1 MGEQL
6 FISPDAR
13 ILDGWR
19 RAFGELV
26 RAGNPSALPDAE
38 ADGLL
43 WVDVEHDGWED
54 LVVRAAGA
62 RGRRVVVLSAMPS
75 GEQALRA
82 LEVGARGYCHAFGT
96 PELLREVALVVRHG
110 GLWVGPELL
119 ARVIRAAAPAAQAD
133 ADAPAAGAVLAALS
147 TREREVAEAV
157 AEGLTNKVVAAR
169 LGITERTVKAHLAT
183 VFDKLGV
190 RDRLQLAL
198 RVSRRPS

>member
-26 RAGNPSALPDAE
+26 RAGNPLALPDAE

-54 LVVRAAGA
+54 LVRAAGA

-82 LEVGARGYCHAFGT
+82 LEVGARGYCHAFAT

-110 GLWVGPELL
+110 GLWVGPDLL
-119 ARVIRAAAPAAQAD
+119 ARVIRAAAPAARAD
-133 ADAPAAGAVLAALS
+133 AEAPAAGAVLAALS

-198 RVSRRPS
+198 RVSRRHS

>member
-19 RAFGELV
+19 RAFGERV
-26 RAGNPSALPDAE
+26 RAGNPSALPDADG
-38 ADGLL
+38 DGLL
-43 WVDVEHDGWED
+43 WVDVQHDGWED
-54 LVVRAAGA
+54 LVRAAGA

-82 LEVGARGYCHAFGT
+82 LEVGARGYCHAFAT

-119 ARVIRAAAPAAQAD
+119 ARVIRAAVPAARAD
-133 ADAPAAGAVLAALS
+133 ADALAAGALLAALS
-147 TREREVAEAV
+147 AREREVAEAV

>member
-26 RAGNPSALPDAE
+26 RAGNSSALPDAE

-54 LVVRAAGA
+54 LVRAAGA

-82 LEVGARGYCHAFGT
+82 LEVGARGYCHAFAT

>member
-19 RAFGELV
+19 RAFGERV
-26 RAGNPSALPDAE
+26 RAGNPSALPDADG
-38 ADGLL
+38 DGLL
-43 WVDVEHDGWED
+43 WVDVQHDGWED
-54 LVVRAAGA
+54 LVRAAGA

-82 LEVGARGYCHAFGT
+82 LEVGARGYCHAFAT

-119 ARVIRAAAPAAQAD
+119 ARVIRAAVPAARAD
-133 ADAPAAGAVLAALS
+133 ADALAAGALLAALS
-147 TREREVAEAV
+147 AREREVAEAV
-157 AEGLTNKVVAAR
+157 AEGLTNKVVASR

>member
-19 RAFGELV
+19 RAFGERV
-26 RAGNPSALPDAE
+26 RAGNPSALPGGDG
-38 ADGLL
+38 DGLL
-43 WVDVEHDGWED
+43 WVDVQHDGWED
-54 LVVRAAGA
+54 LVRAAGA

-82 LEVGARGYCHAFGT
+82 LEVGARGYCHAFAT

-119 ARVIRAAAPAAQAD
+119 ARVIRAAAPAARAD

-157 AEGLTNKVVAAR
+157 AEGLTNKVVASR

>member
-19 RAFGELV
+19 CAFGERV
-26 RAGNPSALPDAE
+26 RAGNPSALPDADG
-38 ADGLL
+38 DGLL

-54 LVVRAAGA
+54 LVRAAGA

-82 LEVGARGYCHAFGT
+82 LEVGARGYCHAFAT

-198 RVSRRPS
+198 RVSRRHS

>member
-19 RAFGELV
+19 RAFGERV
-26 RAGNPSALPDAE
+26 RAGNPSALPDADG
-38 ADGLL
+38 DGLL
-43 WVDVEHDGWED
+43 WVDVQHDGWED
-54 LVVRAAGA
+54 LVRAAGA

-82 LEVGARGYCHAFGT
+82 LEVGARGYCHAFAT

-119 ARVIRAAAPAAQAD
+119 ARVIRAAAPAARAD
-133 ADAPAAGAVLAALS
+133 AEGPAAGAVLAALS
-147 TREREVAEAV
+147 AREREVAEAV